1 MFDELKNFNYRSL
14 LTTRRYLSL
23 TVAVGLISLLIV
35 FMGILP
41 QFQNILEVQQQVAAE
56 AKDVDALQ
64 RKAIELQELPSSSLF
79 AQADKLNE
87 ALPTTKP
94 LLQLLTSLQA
104 AGAQAQ
110 VNISEVDITPGT
122 LATESAQT
130 SSNTGSTLAGRRG
143 ATSNRG
149 SSNSS
154 AYDSL
159 DVDLTVNGT
168 TEQINQFF
176 SLIERVT
183 PITTITQI
191 SLQKQ
196 NRPNQPGSFF
206 SADIRVTTYYFTQS
220 IKASTDAPLP
230 PITSQEEAIVNDI
243 ADFVT
248 TPVQTQTQVT
258 GGGLQDLFGVTPQQL
273 PQ

>member
-14 LTTRRYLSL
+14 LTTRRFLSL
-23 TVAVGLISLLIV
+23 TVAVVAISVLII
-35 FMGILP
+35 FMGIIP
-41 QFQNILEVQQQVAAE
+41 QFQNILEVQQQVSAE
-56 AKDVDALQ
+56 SKDVDALQ
-64 RKAIELQELPSSSLF
+64 RKAAELQELPSSSLF

-87 ALPTTKP
+87 ALPSTKP

-104 AGAQAQ
+104 AGTQAQ

-130 SSNTGSTLAGRRG
+130 SSAPSRAAAPRG
-143 ATSNRG
+143 ARNTPSTPTSN
-149 SSNSS
+149 
-154 AYDSL
+154 AYDTL

-183 PITTITQI
+183 PLTSITQI

-196 NRPNQPGSFF
+196 NRPNQVGNFF
-206 SADIRVTTYYFTQS
+206 SADVRVTTYYFTQS
-220 IKASTDAPLP
+220 IRASTEAPLP
-230 PITSQEEAIVNDI
+230 PITADEEAIVNDI
-243 ADFVT
+243 SNFVT
-248 TPVQTQTQVT
+248 TPVSPQTQVT